1 MTLFYNCNKK
11 LYTKI
16 KKRENAD
23 FLKATVKKVAF
34 SEKRI
39 YYYLY
44 VYDTNFV
51 ELAKQEWDIA
61 TDGSVLSLTDE
72 DGKTSEYQQ
81 VTLEEAADIMT
92 YPAFLVG

>member
-1 MTLFYNCNKK
+1 MP
-11 LYTKI
+11 I
-16 KKRENAD
+16 
-23 FLKATVKKVAF
+23 FL
-34 SEKRI
+34 RQHR
-39 YYYLY
+39 
-44 VYDTNFV
+44 TNYV

-61 TDGSVLSLTDE
+61 TDGSVLSRTDE

>member
-1 MTLFYNCNKK
+1 MT
-11 LYTKI
+11 
-16 KKRENAD
+16 ENSSTDVVQSRQAC
-23 FLKATVKKVAF
+23 FVRCCLKATVKKVAF

>member
-1 MTLFYNCNKK
+1 MP
-11 LYTKI
+11 I
-16 KKRENAD
+16 
-23 FLKATVKKVAF
+23 FL
-34 SEKRI
+34 RQHR
-39 YYYLY
+39 
-44 VYDTNFV
+44 TNYV

-61 TDGSVLSLTDE
+61 TGGSVLSLTDE